1 MVREALFSDSGDG
14 LLEEGHTYKGQIS
27 IRIKCHLIDAKEDN
41 NNKFENINTLFF
53 SSLPCF
59 MKGGDGCRHDICEK
73 KFRYHIFRVKRKNAQ
88 LLRKCKRIGFFSEK
102 IAATTN
108 FPRPAVWID
117 VAFLIFGNSM
127 MHLEKKLVV

>member
-1 MVREALFSDSGDG
+1 MAIRAPDG
-14 LLEEGHTYKGQIS
+14 
-27 IRIKCHLIDAKEDN
+27 AN
-41 NNKFENINTLFF
+41 NFENINTLFF

-73 KFRYHIFRVKRKNAQ
+73 KFRYDIFRVNRNNAQ
-88 LLRKCKRIGFFSEK
+88 FAILANVRKLLRNSKELVSFPKK
-102 IAATTN
+102 IAASRN

-127 MHLEKKLVV
+127 THLEKNLVV

>member
-27 IRIKCHLIDAKEDN
+27 IRVKFHLIDAKEDN
-41 NNKFENINTLFF
+41 NNNFENINTLFF

-59 MKGGDGCRHDICEK
+59 MKGGDGCRHDISEK

-102 IAATTN
+102 NRRQQKFSATGGLDRCCISY
-108 FPRPAVWID
+108 FWQQYD
-117 VAFLIFGNSM
+117 AFG
-127 MHLEKKLVV
+127 KKI